1 MTYAECIEYCYDK
14 YVTDKEH
21 LLYTLDKYGV
31 AIIPD
36 VLNSK
41 ECEDMISGIW
51 DYYEKITENWEN
63 PINRN
68 DQKTYK
74 EFYKLYPSH
83 SMLFQHW
90 NIGHAQVNWDIRQN
104 TKILEIW
111 AYIYDCKIVDL
122 LASFDGLSFNIPP
135 EFTNRG
141 WETNNSWL
149 HCDQKFSENNL
160 TTIQSWVTGLDVN
173 SGDATLRFLEKSN
186 QFHQYF
192 KDEFEISDKT
202 EWYKLD
208 EVEKDFY
215 INNGCLEKKIKC
227 PKGSLVFWDSRTIHS
242 GCQSSKTREYPNFRA
257 IIYLCYLPRS
267 LASKKELDKKKLAF
281 QEMRTCKH
289 NPIKNLL
296 FAKTPRTYGGAL
308 PIVSTINR
316 PLLETIGY
324 KLAGF

>member
-1 MTYAECIEYCYDK
+1 MANTECIEYCYDK
-14 YVTDKEH
+14 YVTSKEN

-111 AYIYDCKIVDL
+111 AHIYECKIEDL
-122 LASFDGLSFNIPP
+122 LASFDGLSFNVPP

-149 HCDQKFSENNL
+149 HCDQKFSENKL

-173 SGDATLRFLEKSN
+173 DGDATLRFLEKSN
-186 QFHQYF
+186 QFHEYF
-192 KDEFEISDKT
+192 KDEFEITDKT

-215 INNGCLEKKIKC
+215 INNGCVEKKIKC

-242 GCQSSKTREYPNFRA
+242 GCQASKTRENPNFRA

-296 FAKTPRTYGGAL
+296 FAKTPRTYGGEL
-308 PIVSTINR
+308 PSVSSINR
-316 PLLETIGY
+316 PILETIGY